1 MAIKFSMTTPITSG
15 QRPRTCRACGK
26 KFDYPVKGSAAT
38 RHHCEDCVAVPP
50 ETRKILER
58 LNNRVTQLENQL
70 RRQQEKPAPPAA

>member
-1 MAIKFSMTTPITSG
+1 MTTPTTSD
-15 QRPRTCRACGK
+15 QRQRTCRACGK

-58 LNNRVTQLENQL
+58 LHNRVTQLENQL
-70 RRQQEKPAPPAA
+70 RRQQEKRAPPAA

>member
-1 MAIKFSMTTPITSG
+1 MSAPTTSG
-15 QRPRTCRACGK
+15 PRPRTCRACGK

-58 LNNRVTQLENQL
+58 LHNRVTQLENQL
-70 RRQQEKPAPPAA
+70 RRQQEKPAAPAA

>member
-1 MAIKFSMTTPITSG
+1 MTTPTTSG

-26 KFDYPVKGSAAT
+26 KFEYPVKGSAAT
-38 RHHCEDCVAVPP
+38 RHPCDDCVSVPA

-70 RRQQEKPAPPAA
+70 RRQQEKPAAPTA